1 MKHYIETIE
10 VRNEAIFGDKESH
23 VLEMDFLDGYAIS
36 TDKLFGMSYPT
47 IEQVKKTEWM
57 QKDILAYCGDD
68 RKGDCTFD
76 IALKFGVLFVIANNV
91 KMSKQIEYLEGFIQ
105 PEDQEEYK
113 NFCKSLDAPERDY
126 FVLFHDRTGDGG
138 MSISYLG
145 KMGGVSEAENMA
157 LQKGIIPSNRTRKV
171 DDAQREI
178 LYEVVLQDD
187 TTINSVY
194 VDNSVGTTEYWAVI
208 SREYNPEEKYGVL
221 VWNRD
226 SNSNEVQNMFYVFD
240 SFDAMDK
247 CVKEQ
252 KESELCSNLDMLN
265 DSWFIQTLKG
275 NYGLQPVQN
284 GIKNLHVWADDGY
297 EVDIISGTYK

>member
-10 VRNEAIFGDKESH
+10 VRNEAIFGDKEPR

-36 TDKLFGMSYPT
+36 TDKLFGMSYPI

-68 RKGDCTFD
+68 RKGDCAFD
-76 IALKFGVLFVIANNV
+76 IALKFGVLFALTNNV
-91 KMSKQIEYLEGFIQ
+91 KMSKQIEYLKGFIQ

-113 NFCKSLDAPERDY
+113 NFCKSLDVPERDY

-138 MSISYLG
+138 MSINYLG
-145 KMGGVSEAENMA
+145 KLGGVSEAENIA

-187 TTINSVY
+187 TMINSVY
-194 VDNSVGTTEYWAVI
+194 VTILLAQRNIG
-208 SREYNPEEKYGVL
+208 
-221 VWNRD
+221 
-226 SNSNEVQNMFYVFD
+226 Q
-240 SFDAMDK
+240 
-247 CVKEQ
+247 
-252 KESELCSNLDMLN
+252 
-265 DSWFIQTLKG
+265 
-275 NYGLQPVQN
+275 
-284 GIKNLHVWADDGY
+284 
-297 EVDIISGTYK
+297 

>member
-57 QKDILAYCGDD
+57 QKDILTYCGDD

-145 KMGGVSEAENMA
+145 KLGGV
-157 LQKGIIPSNRTRKV
+157 
-171 DDAQREI
+171 
-178 LYEVVLQDD
+178 
-187 TTINSVY
+187 
-194 VDNSVGTTEYWAVI
+194 
-208 SREYNPEEKYGVL
+208 
-221 VWNRD
+221 
-226 SNSNEVQNMFYVFD
+226 
-240 SFDAMDK
+240 
-247 CVKEQ
+247 
-252 KESELCSNLDMLN
+252 
-265 DSWFIQTLKG
+265 
-275 NYGLQPVQN
+275 
-284 GIKNLHVWADDGY
+284 
-297 EVDIISGTYK
+297 